1 MQLYYVII
9 THSWLHYVSIYQ
21 AFVFSLVIQLYSV
34 IPYLRKHVTKKK
46 RAKTFMAPIEEQEDV
61 GVVLTATT
69 VCEEGLQV
77 RRASIMDIL
86 RRGTG
91 EFKKKTKQQEGQ
103 LEPENLKRLNTD
115 GKISSSRP
123 KSSIDPERRSNLLA
137 NISLKIENKN

>member
-1 MQLYYVII
+1 M
-9 THSWLHYVSIYQ
+9 
-21 AFVFSLVIQLYSV
+21 
-34 IPYLRKHVTKKK
+34 
-46 RAKTFMAPIEEQEDV
+46 

-77 RRASIMDIL
+77 RRASILDIL

-91 EFKKKTKQQEGQ
+91 EYKKKTKQQEGQ

-123 KSSIDPERRSNLLA
+123 KSSIDPERRNNLLA